1 MQRERCTHTHTEM
14 ERDDWR
20 EINWRARERAREPGL
35 LFGGAKP
42 RWVEQLADICT
53 VHVDGVAACRCFLI
67 RLAPVS
73 EFAHE
78 LRQEVQKYFEK
89 EAKRRGVPL
98 MQAIKATP
106 ARWALMLTWAAI
118 FVATLPSFFAGEYWT
133 LIGTPFTYV
142 NQFLFRGFTENLL
155 ENTDGVLRTPSNPL
169 PLPRGGGLLRLCM
182 LTA

>member
-1 MQRERCTHTHTEM
+1 M
-14 ERDDWR
+14 ERDKL
-20 EINWRARERAREPGL
+20 ESARASERTGWAGL
-35 LFGGAKP
+35 PFGGAKP

-142 NQFLFRGFTENLL
+142 NQFLLGFTENLL